1 VSFGSAFSSTI
12 KAMKALHT
20 MDDPS
25 PNPAPPQRYHGQIAE
40 ALTFLE
46 KIVVDG
52 LQHGFFDCSI
62 EIRIGNGRKRDL
74 VIRAGKAHKFIIP
87 EDELPRW
94 RAL

>member
-1 VSFGSAFSSTI
+1 
-12 KAMKALHT
+12 

-25 PNPAPPQRYHGQIAE
+25 TTPALRRHYHGEIAH
-40 ALTFLE
+40 ALAFLE

-74 VIRAGKAHKFIIP
+74 VIRAGKVHKFIIP
-87 EDELPRW
+87 EDELPR
-94 RAL
+94 